1 MMYREN
7 GLIFSVIKDK
17 SYGDPKIARILGDD
31 ENSWG
36 KFKSLENTEWANLI
50 AVVSEEDIDRALRG
64 DAKSLMGKGLREP
77 KGCLKKA
84 PVLNSL
90 CAERDGCISFVNIKC
105 SFKERDCP
113 DCFSLDDDENDLKK
127 NIIEAWRKGYYVVR
141 VL

>member
-50 AVVSEEDIDRALRG
+50 AFQS
-64 DAKSLMGKGLREP
+64 
-77 KGCLKKA
+77 
-84 PVLNSL
+84 
-90 CAERDGCISFVNIKC
+90 
-105 SFKERDCP
+105 
-113 DCFSLDDDENDLKK
+113 
-127 NIIEAWRKGYYVVR
+127 
-141 VL
+141 